1 MRYSRLGR
9 SAVVAA
15 TGILAVTAAM
25 FATPAFAGTPTAD
38 DKAPAAKLTSTLEST
53 FEKSGSTDFWLRF
66 SDKANLGPASSIKDW
81 TERGQYV
88 VDALEKTA
96 KASQAGAVAELE
108 AAKVNYK
115 TYAISNAIL
124 VKDASENL
132 ALKLAA
138 DPEIKT
144 VHERAKVS
152 LVEPVKKEASTKA
165 PQGIEWGIDFVN
177 APEAW
182 EQGATGAGIV
192 VSSVDS
198 GTDYTHPALVDQY
211 RGNNGDGSFT
221 HDYNWYD
228 AYDDCS
234 NGPCDLDGHG
244 THTMGTMVGDDGAGN
259 QIGVAPDAEWIET
272 NGCCGSDAGL
282 LESGWWLL
290 EPTDAAGQNP
300 DVSKRPHVINN
311 SWGWDGVGHIDSFF
325 DDVNAA
331 WNAAGQFSSW
341 ASGNPG
347 SMCQGTSSPGANVLT
362 YAVGAVDSSGNVAS
376 FSGRGPGQNGL
387 VKPNIAAPGVSV
399 RSSLPGGS
407 YGSYNGTS
415 MAAPHVAGA
424 VAALWSYNP
433 TLVGDVEETR
443 RLLNEAATD
452 VDDTTCGGT
461 AENNNVYGEGHLDL
475 ARLIALA
482 PAEGGTIAGTVTS
495 GGEAIEGATVE
506 LDGEA
511 LDRTLTTDAEGH
523 FSADVYV
530 GDYELTASAFGFVT
544 ESSTAKV
551 VEGATATVDFDLAGA
566 PKYTVSGAVTNAST
580 GAPVAGAEI
589 QLSPG
594 NLSATSGANGAYTLA
609 GVPEGTYTIFTEGSG
624 CAAPTSAEVVVTGNK
639 THNVKLVFSYDDHGY
654 FCAEGSSGVRS
665 GTTALGLEG
674 DDVSGAVDLPF
685 SFPLYGGSY
694 AKAYVS
700 SNGHVNFL
708 AANTSYSNVAIP
720 AAGVPNAALYAFWD
734 DLDTRGAADVF
745 TGATTVDGVDAF
757 VIEWRDVYPRG
768 ATDQVM
774 DFSATLFEDGRVELG
789 YGDLPNV
796 DRTLG
801 SSATIGIENANGS
814 IATQY
819 SFNTASLSDSKSITF
834 DMAPRGTVAGVV
846 KDYNT
851 KSGIDGA
858 EVTLTPAGGGNA
870 KTVTTGA
877 DGSYSVDTVTGKYAV
892 SFTAPDYQPI
902 NRNITVTEDTTLTS
916 NAQLKAGRLAV
927 TQTSLD
933 ASLAMGGSVSRNLRI
948 TNSGSAPAEV
958 NLGAAGEEVVIQGE
972 KSTSAGVTKSVTK
985 EATKVKTKSDAG
997 SKASGLASSKSG
1009 SKLGST
1015 GQPSVTALAPTPAGE
1030 TTLSHSTSHEVAQA
1044 SSVACPSGT
1053 TTILRTY
1060 SPGDFGVSGS
1070 FTPTSV
1076 SFAVQESA
1084 NGNTPVTATLYT
1096 LPEGAAF
1103 TFANLTPIGSGTTTV
1118 TDEFGSLYT
1127 VSIATSTEIA
1137 PDDILVVGVAG
1148 GAVYFGGNPAAET
1161 SPTYLASD
1169 ACGTPEPTDA
1179 AGLGFPDSNII
1190 LDVTGEAGGAGG
1202 GPAWLD
1208 IQPPTFTLAP
1218 GQSVVAVASFTAAVD
1233 QPGTYTADVVIGNN
1247 TPYTVAPVPATMT
1260 VKAPAGWGKI
1270 TGTVSGSGEPIEDA
1284 VVALDGVSY
1293 DVTLRTDSDGR
1304 YAYWMQK
1311 SNAPL
1316 QVVVAADGFVPA
1328 TKKAQIVAGQ
1338 TTVYDFDLKPLD

>member
-1 MRYSRLGR
+1 ML
-9 SAVVAA
+9 
-15 TGILAVTAAM
+15 
-25 FATPAFAGTPTAD
+25 ATPAFAGTPTAD
-38 DKAPAAKLTSTLEST
+38 DKAPAAKLTSALESK

-66 SDKANLGPASSIKDW
+66 SDKANLGPASSIENW

-96 KASQAGAVAELE
+96 KASQAGAVAELD
-108 AAKVNYK
+108 AAKVSYK

-124 VKDASENL
+124 VKDASEEL

-144 VHERAKVS
+144 VHERAKLS
-152 LVEPVKKEASTKA
+152 LVEPVKEETATKA
-165 PQGIEWGIDFVN
+165 PQGIEWGIDFIN

-198 GTDYTHPALVDQY
+198 GTDYTHPALVNQY

-228 AYDDCS
+228 AYGDCS
-234 NGPCDLDGHG
+234 SGPCDLDGHG

-272 NGCCGSDAGL
+272 NGCCGTDAGL

-290 EPTDAAGQNP
+290 EPTDAAGENP
-300 DVSKRPHVINN
+300 DVAKRPHVINN
-311 SWGWDGVGHIDSFF
+311 SWGWNGVGYIDSFF

-362 YAVGAVDSSGNVAS
+362 YSVGAVDSSGAVAS
-376 FSGRGPGQNGL
+376 FSGRGSGQNGL
-387 VKPNIAAPGVSV
+387 VKPNIAAPGVNV

-415 MAAPHVAGA
+415 MAAPHLAGA

-433 TLVGDVEETR
+433 TLIGNVEETR

-461 AENNNVYGEGHLDL
+461 AENNNVYGEGYLDL

-482 PAEGGTIAGTVTS
+482 PAEGGTVAGTVTS
-495 GGEAIEGATVE
+495 GGEPIPGATVE
-506 LDGEA
+506 LDGDA

-523 FSADVYV
+523 FSAGVFV
-530 GDYELTASAFGFVT
+530 GDYDLTTSAFGFVT
-544 ESSTAKV
+544 ETGS
-551 VEGATATVDFDLAGA
+551 ATVTQDATTTVDFDLAEA
-566 PKYTVSGAVTNAST
+566 TKHTVSGTVTNAST
-580 GAPVAGAEI
+580 DAPIAGAEVL
-589 QLSPG
+589 LSPG
-594 NLSATSGANGAYTLA
+594 NLSATSGADGTYSIA

-624 CAAPTSAEVVVTGNK
+624 CAEATSSEIEVTGDK
-639 THNVKLVFSYDDHGY
+639 THAVKVVFSYDDYGY
-654 FCAEGSSGVRS
+654 FCSEGSSGVRS

-674 DDVSGAVDLPF
+674 DDAAASVDLPF

-694 AKAYVS
+694 AKAYVA

-708 AANTSYSNVAIP
+708 ASSTAYGNGAIP
-720 AAGVPNAALYAFWD
+720 STAVPNAAIYPFWD
-734 DLDTRGAADVF
+734 DLDARGAADVF

-757 VIEWRDVYPRG
+757 VIEWRDVFPLNSS
-768 ATDQVM
+768 DLL
-774 DFSATLFEDGRVELG
+774 DFSVTLFEDGRVELG
-789 YGDLPNV
+789 YGDLPTG
-796 DRTLG
+796 DRALG
-801 SSATIGIENANGS
+801 GSATIGIENATGT
-814 IATQY
+814 IGTQF
-819 SFNTASLSDSKSITF
+819 SLNTASLSDNKSITF
-834 DMAPRGTVAGVV
+834 DLAPMGTVSGVV

-851 KSGIDGA
+851 KAGIDGA
-858 EVTLTPAGGGNA
+858 EVTLTPTAGGSV
-870 KTVTTGA
+870 KTVETGA
-877 DGSYSVDTVTGKYAV
+877 DGSYSVDMVTGAYGI
-892 SFTAPDYQPI
+892 SFTAPDYTSI
-902 NRNITVTEDTTLTS
+902 SRNLTVTEDTTLTS

-927 TQTSLD
+927 TQTALN
-933 ASLAMGGSVSRNLRI
+933 ASLAMGGSVSRNLKI
-948 TNSGSAPAEV
+948 TNTGSAPAEV
-958 NLGAAGEEVVIQGE
+958 DLGATGEEVVIQGD
-972 KSTSAGVTKSVTK
+972 KSASAGVTKSVTK
-985 EATKVKTKSDAG
+985 KATTVETKPGAG
-997 SKASGLASSKSG
+997 SKASGLTSSKSG
-1009 SKLGST
+1009 SKLGTS

-1030 TTLSHSTSHEVAQA
+1030 TTLSHSSSHEVVQA

-1060 SPGDFGVSGS
+1060 SPGDFGISGG

-1118 TDEFGSLYT
+1118 TGDFGATYT
-1127 VSIATSTEIA
+1127 VPIAASAEIA
-1137 PDDILVVGVAG
+1137 PDDILVVSVAG

-1179 AGLGFPDSNII
+1179 AELGFPDSNII
-1190 LDVTGEAGGAGG
+1190 LDVTGEAGGGG
-1202 GPAWLD
+1202 VAWLD
-1208 IQPPTFTLAP
+1208 VQPPSFTLAP
-1218 GQSVVAVASFTAAVD
+1218 GKSVTAIVTFAATVD
-1233 QPGTYTADVVIGNN
+1233 QPGTYTADAVIGNN
-1247 TPYTVAPVPATMT
+1247 TPYTVAPVPATMI

-1270 TGTVSGSGEPIEDA
+1270 TGTVMGSGEALEGA

-1293 DVTLRTDSDGR
+1293 DVTLRTDADGT
-1304 YAYWMQK
+1304 YGYWMQK

>member
-1 MRYSRLGR
+1 
-9 SAVVAA
+9 
-15 TGILAVTAAM
+15 M

-38 DKAPAAKLTSTLEST
+38 DKAPAAKLTSALEST
-53 FEKSGSTDFWLRF
+53 FDKSGPTDFWLRF
-66 SDKANLGPASSIKDW
+66 SDKADLGPATSIKDW
-81 TERGQYV
+81 TERGQFV

-96 KASQAGAVAELE
+96 KASQADAVAELE
-108 AAKVNYK
+108 AAKVSYK

-124 VKDASENL
+124 VKDAPEEL

-138 DPEIKT
+138 DPEIKS

-152 LVEPVKKEASTKA
+152 LVEPVKKEASTPA

-198 GTDYTHPALVDQY
+198 GTDYTHPALVNQY
-211 RGNNGDGSFT
+211 RGNNGDGTFT

-290 EPTDAAGQNP
+290 EPTDANGENP

-311 SWGWDGVGHIDSFF
+311 SWGWNGVGYIDSFF

-331 WNAAGQFSSW
+331 WNAAGQFSTWS
-341 ASGNPG
+341 SGNPG
-347 SMCQGTSSPGANVLT
+347 SMCQGTSSPGANTLT
-362 YAVGAVDSSGNVAS
+362 YAVGAVDSAGRIAS
-376 FSGRGPGQNGL
+376 FSGRGPGQDGL
-387 VKPNIAAPGVSV
+387 TKPNIAAPGVNV

-433 TLVGDVEETR
+433 TLVGNVEETR
-443 RLLNEAATD
+443 RLLNEAATN

-482 PAEGGTIAGTVTS
+482 PAEGGTVAGTVTS
-495 GGEAIEGATVE
+495 GGEPIEGATVE
-506 LDGEA
+506 LDGA
-511 LDRTLTTDAEGH
+511 TLDRTLTTDAEGH

-530 GDYELTASAFGFVT
+530 GEYELTASAFGFVT
-544 ESSTAKV
+544 ETGAV
-551 VEGATATVDFDLAGA
+551 TVAEDATATVDFDLAEA
-566 PKYTVSGAVTNAST
+566 PKYTVSGAVTNANT
-580 GAPVAGAEI
+580 GAPVAGTVVR
-589 QLSPG
+589 LSPG
-594 NLSATSGANGAYTLA
+594 NLSATSKADGTYSLA
-609 GVPEGTYTIFTEGSG
+609 GVPQGTYTISTDGSG

-639 THNVKLVFSYDDHGY
+639 THNVKVVFSYDGSGY
-654 FCAEGSSGVRS
+654 FCSEGSGGVRS

-674 DDVSGAVDLPF
+674 DDVAAAVDLPF
-685 SFPLYGGSY
+685 SFPHYGSSY

-708 AANTSYSNVAIP
+708 ASSTSYSNVAIP
-720 AAGVPNAALYAFWD
+720 AAGVPNAAIYAFWD

-745 TGATTVDGVDAF
+745 TGATTIDGVDAF
-757 VIEWRDVYPRG
+757 VFEWRDVYPRG
-768 ATDQVM
+768 VTDQLL
-774 DFSATLFEDGRVELG
+774 DFSVTLFEDGRVELG
-789 YGDLPNV
+789 YGDLPDA
-796 DRTLG
+796 DRARG
-801 SSATIGIENANGS
+801 NSATVGIENANGS

-819 SFNTASLSDSKSITF
+819 SFNTASLSDNKSITF
-834 DMAPRGTVAGVV
+834 DVAPMGTVAGVV

-851 KSGIDGA
+851 KAGIDGA
-858 EVTLTPAGGGNA
+858 EVTLIPSAGGDPT
-870 KTVTTGA
+870 TVTTGA
-877 DGSYSVDTVTGKYAV
+877 DGTYRVDRVVGKYAI
-892 SFTAPDYQPI
+892 SFAAPDYDPI

-927 TQTSLD
+927 TQTALNAD
-933 ASLAMGGSVSRNLRI
+933 LAMGGSVSRNLRI
-948 TNSGSAPAEV
+948 TNTGSAPAEV
-958 NLGAAGEEVVIQGE
+958 NLGAAGEEVVILGN
-972 KSTSAGVTKSVTK
+972 KTAAGGVTKGVTNK
-985 EATKVKTKSDAG
+985 ATAVETKPGAG
-997 SKASGLASSKSG
+997 SKASGLTSSKSG
-1009 SKLGST
+1009 SKLGTS

-1030 TTLSHSTSHEVAQA
+1030 TTLSHSSSHEVVQA

-1060 SPGDFGVSGS
+1060 SPGDFGITGS

-1076 SFAVQESA
+1076 SFAVQETA

-1118 TDEFGSLYT
+1118 RDEFGSTYT
-1127 VSIATSTEIA
+1127 VPVAASTEIA
-1137 PDDILVVGVAG
+1137 PDDILVVAVSG

-1179 AGLGFPDSNII
+1179 AELGFPDSNII

-1202 GPAWLD
+1202 GIAWLD
-1208 IQPPTFTLAP
+1208 VQPPSFTLAP
-1218 GQSVVAVASFTAAVD
+1218 GQSVVAVAAFTAAVD
-1233 QPGTYTADVVIGNN
+1233 QPGTYKADVVIGNN

-1270 TGTVSGSGEPIEDA
+1270 TGTVTGSGEPLEGA

-1293 DVTLRTDSDGR
+1293 DVTLRTDADGG

-1316 QVVVAADGFVPA
+1316 QVIVAADGFVPA

-1338 TTVYDFDLKPLD
+1338 TTVYDFDLKPLG

>member
-9 SAVVAA
+9 SAVAA
-15 TGILAVTAAM
+15 TGILAATAAM
-25 FATPAFAGTPTAD
+25 LAATPAFAGTPTAD
-38 DKAPAAKLTSTLEST
+38 DKAPAAKLTSTLESK
-53 FEKSGSTDFWLRF
+53 FEKSDSTDFWLRF
-66 SDKANLGPASSIKDW
+66 SDKANLGPATSIKDW

-96 KASQAGAVAELE
+96 KASQAGAVAELD
-108 AAKVNYK
+108 AAKVSYK

-124 VKDASENL
+124 VEDGSEEL

-144 VHERAKVS
+144 VHERAKLS
-152 LVEPVKKEASTKA
+152 LVEPVKEERATKA
-165 PQGIEWGIDFVN
+165 PQGTEWGIDFIH

-182 EQGATGAGIV
+182 AQGATGAGIV

-211 RGNNGDGSFT
+211 RGNNGDGTFT
-221 HDYNWYD
+221 HDYNWFD
-228 AYDDCS
+228 AYGDCS

-282 LESGWWLL
+282 LDSGWWLL
-290 EPTDAAGQNP
+290 EPTDADGENP

-311 SWGWDGVGHIDSFF
+311 SWGWNGVGYIDSFF

-347 SMCQGTSSPGANVLT
+347 SMCQGTSSPGANTLT
-362 YAVGAVDSSGNVAS
+362 YSVGAVDSSGTVAS
-376 FSGRGPGQNGL
+376 FSGRGPGQDGL
-387 VKPNIAAPGVSV
+387 VKPNIAAPGVNV
-399 RSSLPGGS
+399 RSSVPGGG
-407 YGSYNGTS
+407 YASYNGTS

-433 TLVGDVEETR
+433 ALIGNVEETR

-461 AENNNVYGEGHLDL
+461 AENNNVYGEGYLDL

-482 PAEGGTIAGTVTS
+482 PAEGGTVAGTVTS
-495 GGEAIEGATVE
+495 GGDPIAGATVE
-506 LDGEA
+506 LDGDT

-530 GDYELTASAFGFVT
+530 GDYELTTSAFGFVT
-544 ESSTAKV
+544 ETGS
-551 VEGATATVDFDLAGA
+551 ATVTEDATTTVDFDLAEA
-566 PKYTVSGAVTNAST
+566 PKYTVSGTVTNAST
-580 GAPVAGAEI
+580 DAPIAGAEV

-594 NLSATSGANGAYTLA
+594 NLSATAGADGSYSFA

-624 CAAPTSAEVVVTGNK
+624 CAEATSSEIEVTGDK
-639 THNVKLVFSYDDHGY
+639 THQVKVVFSYDGYGY
-654 FCAEGSSGVRS
+654 FCSEGSSGVRS

-674 DDVSGAVDLPF
+674 DDVAGSVDLPF
-685 SFPLYGGSY
+685 SFPLYGESY
-694 AKAYVS
+694 TKAYVA
-700 SNGHVNFL
+700 SNGHLNFL
-708 AANTSYSNVAIP
+708 ASSTAFNNGAIP
-720 AAGVPNAALYAFWD
+720 SVSVPNAAIYPFWD
-734 DLDTRGAADVF
+734 DLDARGDADVF

-757 VIEWRDVYPRG
+757 VIEWRDVVPLST
-768 ATDQVM
+768 TDPL
-774 DFSATLFEDGRVELG
+774 DFSVTLFEDGRVELG
-789 YGDLPNV
+789 YGDLPSG
-796 DRTLG
+796 DRALG
-801 SSATIGIENANGS
+801 GSATIGIENATGK
-814 IATQY
+814 IGTQF
-819 SFNTASLSDSKSITF
+819 SLDTASLSDDKSITF
-834 DMAPRGTVAGVV
+834 DLAPMGTVSGVV
-846 KDYNT
+846 TDYNT

-858 EVTLTPAGGGNA
+858 EVTLTPTAGGSA
-870 KTVTTGA
+870 KTVETGA
-877 DGSYSVDTVTGKYAV
+877 DGSYGVDMVTGAYGV
-892 SFTAPDYQPI
+892 SISAPDYVSVS
-902 NRNITVTEDTTLTS
+902 RDVTVAEDATVTSD
-916 NAQLKAGRLAV
+916 AQLKAGRLAV
-927 TQTSLD
+927 TQTALN
-933 ASLAMGGSVSRNLRI
+933 ASLAMGGSVSRNLKI
-948 TNSGSAPAEV
+948 ANTGSAPAEV
-958 NLGAAGEEVVIQGE
+958 DLGATGEEVVILGD
-972 KSTSAGVTKSVTK
+972 KTASAGVTKS
-985 EATKVKTKSDAG
+985 ATKKATAVKTAPGAG
-997 SKASGLASSKSG
+997 SKSSGLTSSASG
-1009 SKLGST
+1009 SKLGAS
-1015 GQPSVTALAPTPAGE
+1015 GKPSVTALAPTPAGE
-1030 TTLSHSTSHEVAQA
+1030 TTLSHSSSHEVVQS

-1060 SPGDFGVSGS
+1060 SPGDFGISGG

-1076 SFAVQESA
+1076 SFAVQETA

-1096 LPEGAAF
+1096 LPAGAAF

-1118 TDEFGSLYT
+1118 TSDFGSTYT
-1127 VSIATSTEIA
+1127 VPVAASAEIA
-1137 PDDILVVGVAG
+1137 PDDILVVSVAG
-1148 GAVYFGGNPAAET
+1148 SAVYFGGNAAAET

-1179 AGLGFPDSNII
+1179 AELGFPDSNII
-1190 LDVTGEAGGAGG
+1190 LDVTGETGG
-1202 GPAWLD
+1202 GGVAWLD
-1208 IQPPTFTLAP
+1208 VQPPSFTLAP
-1218 GQSVVAVASFTAAVD
+1218 GKAVTAIVTFDATVD
-1233 QPGTYTADVVIGNN
+1233 QPGTYTADVVVGND
-1247 TPYTVAPVPATMT
+1247 TPYTVAPVPATMI
-1260 VKAPAGWGKI
+1260 VKAPSGWGKI
-1270 TGTVSGSGEPIEDA
+1270 TGTVTGSGSPIEGA

-1293 DVTLRTDSDGR
+1293 DVTLRTTADGT
-1304 YAYWMQK
+1304 YGYWMQK

-1316 QVVVAADGFVPA
+1316 QVIVAADGFVPA